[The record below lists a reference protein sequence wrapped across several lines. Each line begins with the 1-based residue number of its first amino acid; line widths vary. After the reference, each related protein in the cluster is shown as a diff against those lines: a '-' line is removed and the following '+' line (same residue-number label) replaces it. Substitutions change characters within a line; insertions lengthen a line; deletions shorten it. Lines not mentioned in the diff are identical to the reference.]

1 MSKKKSK
8 KKKTSKKAKTTKKA
22 KAEKATKQFDRL
34 MSSVVCLA
42 QFKGSITIE
51 QGIKKADEIYVKHGG
66 QSNIKESKYSFTRAL
81 KVMSLCG
88 FLKVENGLIS
98 RLSAPF
104 TIKDSRD

>member
-1 MSKKKSK
+1 MSKKSK
-8 KKKTSKKAKTTKKA
+8 KKQNKKSNKA
-22 KAEKATKQFDRL
+22 GKATKQFDRL

-51 QGIKKADEIYVKHGG
+51 QGIKKADEIYVKHSG

-81 KVMSLCG
+81 KVMTLTG
-88 FLKVENGLIS
+88 FVKVENGVIS